1 MESVEIRAMRYEDLD
16 DIVAI
21 DRKVLGKD
29 RRDYWQMKIELS
41 DKRSPIASLVAVLK
55 GQVVGFIL
63 GDASGWEYG
72 IPDTVGYIDTIG
84 VDPQHSGRGIGR
96 LLVQE
101 MVSNLKKV
109 GVDTIYTFVNKD
121 DPNLM
126 KFFIKLGF
134 TVGDMVNLQLKL

>member
-1 MESVEIRAMRYEDLD
+1 MESVEIRAMKYDDLD

-41 DKRSPIASLVAVLK
+41 DKRSPMASLVAVLN

-72 IPDTVGYIDTIG
+72 IPDTVGYIDIIG
-84 VDPQHSGRGIGR
+84 VDPQYSGRGIGR
-96 LLVQE
+96 LLVGE

-109 GVDTIYTFVNKD
+109 GVNTVYTFVNKD
-121 DPNLM
+121 SPDLM
-126 KFFIKLGF
+126 KFFMKLGF
-134 TVGDMVNLQLKL
+134 TVGDMVNLQLKV

>member
-1 MESVEIRAMRYEDLD
+1 MESVEIRAIRYDDLD
-16 DIVAI
+16 DIAAI

-84 VDPQHSGRGIGR
+84 VDPQHSSRGIGR

-109 GVDTIYTFVNKD
+109 GVSTVYTFVNKD
-121 DPNLM
+121 DPDLM
-126 KFFIKLGF
+126 KFFMKLGF
-134 TVGDMVNLQLKL
+134 TVGDMINLQLKL